1 MFCESF
7 FKDVGATYSTSHHI
21 GVTQGATGLIPN
33 QTDINNS
40 DFADGDYDYAR
51 TASSVQNVIQ
61 FAAPEYAYQPDD
73 IKDIL
78 NTYKSS
84 IKLEHVISYNTPGK
98 FMKHT
103 VTPSG
108 VSVSSVYSS
117 ITTGYNDTDRIYLSS
132 DQLYKDGTD
141 DLAYRFRLDTYRIND
156 SNNTVN
162 VPNATHTYETYIK
175 SDFDTVGQSGV
186 SGGYGLI
193 GVNRIPEGAS
203 KHLKYIESFDKL
215 GTFLSFNYIKPS
227 SVNTNAPVVS
237 YTNAIQNIAYPDVPE
252 WNKFANGENI
262 RFADDVTGIGTY
274 SYINWS
280 APMILDNQSTSWLKR
295 MFKDVGTYNGSFDGK
310 ERIQQAACLY
320 PIGTGG
326 KCILFKLGDGGNLTF
341 NGNRFY
347 YQDYTNKET
356 LNRFAPIHI
365 ANLVKPVT
373 PYGGYTK
380 YAIENSTY
388 IPTGC
393 YESIGDPTQWTARV
407 SNVRAGDA
415 YVGIF
420 KYNAAHLWDD
430 AQYKNVT
437 RMATVYAVPIESD
450 IDLTAQYGHTFSGSG
465 NKAYYI
471 QDKPASFDG
480 YSQEKEAYM
489 YNTAYG

>member
-1 MFCESF
+1 
-7 FKDVGATYSTSHHI
+7 
-21 GVTQGATGLIPN
+21 
-33 QTDINNS
+33 
-40 DFADGDYDYAR
+40 
-51 TASSVQNVIQ
+51 
-61 FAAPEYAYQPDD
+61 
-73 IKDIL
+73 
-78 NTYKSS
+78 
-84 IKLEHVISYNTPGK
+84 
-98 FMKHT
+98 MKHT
-103 VTPSG
+103 VTQNG
-108 VSVSSVYSS
+108 GFVSSVYSS

-156 SNNTVN
+156 SNNAVN

-175 SDFDTVGQSGV
+175 SDFDTVGQSGWTD
-186 SGGYGLI
+186 GYGLI

-295 MFKDVGTYNGSFDGK
+295 MFKDVGTYDGSFDGK

-341 NGNRFY
+341 NGNRFHY
-347 YQDYTNKET
+347 
-356 LNRFAPIHI
+356 
-365 ANLVKPVT
+365 
-373 PYGGYTK
+373 
-380 YAIENSTY
+380 
-388 IPTGC
+388 
-393 YESIGDPTQWTARV
+393 
-407 SNVRAGDA
+407 
-415 YVGIF
+415 
-420 KYNAAHLWDD
+420 
-430 AQYKNVT
+430 
-437 RMATVYAVPIESD
+437 
-450 IDLTAQYGHTFSGSG
+450 
-465 NKAYYI
+465 
-471 QDKPASFDG
+471 
-480 YSQEKEAYM
+480 
-489 YNTAYG
+489 